1 MAKNKNNGKLVV
13 EIRYPKMN
21 EYEEM
26 VETTKDALSK
36 YDCCKDLYEEEL
48 IKNDRLKKEI
58 DDLEAENK
66 ELIAENKRLRARIK
80 NIKDNFTAMSYIVA
94 KELSEKEYL

>member
-1 MAKNKNNGKLVV
+1 MTKNKNKLVV
-13 EIRYPKMN
+13 EFRYPKMD

-26 VETTKDALSK
+26 VETMKDALSK

-58 DDLEAENK
+58 ADLEAEND
-66 ELIAENKRLRARIK
+66 ELIAENKRLRERIK
-80 NIKDNFTAMSYIVA
+80 KIKDNFTAMSYLVA

>member
-1 MAKNKNNGKLVV
+1 MGKNKGKLVV
-13 EIRYPKMN
+13 KFRYPKMD

-26 VETTKDALSK
+26 VETTKDALYK

-58 DDLEAENK
+58 ADLEAEND
-66 ELIAENKRLRARIK
+66 ELVAENKRLRARLK

>member
-1 MAKNKNNGKLVV
+1 MSKKGKLVV
-13 EIRYPKMN
+13 KFRFPKMD

-58 DDLEAENK
+58 ADLEAEND
-66 ELIAENKRLRARIK
+66 ELAAENKRLRERLK
-80 NIKDNFTAMSYIVA
+80 NIKDNFTAMSYLVA

>member
-1 MAKNKNNGKLVV
+1 MTKKGKLVV
-13 EIRYPKMN
+13 KFRFPKMD

-58 DDLEAENK
+58 ADLEAEND
-66 ELIAENKRLRARIK
+66 ELAAENKRLRARLK
-80 NIKDNFTAMSYIVA
+80 NIKDNFTAMSYLVA

>member
-1 MAKNKNNGKLVV
+1 MTKKGKLVV
-13 EIRYPKMN
+13 KFRFPKMD

-58 DDLEAENK
+58 ADLEAEND
-66 ELIAENKRLRARIK
+66 ELVAENKRLRARLK
-80 NIKDNFTAMSYIVA
+80 NIKDNFTAMSYLVA

>member
-1 MAKNKNNGKLVV
+1 MTKKGKLIVKF
-13 EIRYPKMN
+13 RFPKMD

-58 DDLEAENK
+58 ADLEAEND
-66 ELIAENKRLRARIK
+66 ELVAENKRLRARLK
-80 NIKDNFTAMSYIVA
+80 NIKDNFTAMSYLVA

>member
-1 MAKNKNNGKLVV
+1 MTKKGKLVV
-13 EIRYPKMN
+13 KFRYPKMD

-26 VETTKDALSK
+26 VETTKDALVK

-58 DDLEAENK
+58 ADLEAEND
-66 ELIAENKRLRARIK
+66 ELVAENKRLRARLK
-80 NIKDNFTAMSYIVA
+80 NIKDNFTAMSYLVA

>member
-1 MAKNKNNGKLVV
+1 MTKKGKLVV
-13 EIRYPKMN
+13 KFRFPKMD

-26 VETTKDALSK
+26 VETTRDALSK

-58 DDLEAENK
+58 ADLEAEND
-66 ELIAENKRLRARIK
+66 ELIAENKRLRERIK

>member
-1 MAKNKNNGKLVV
+1 MSKNKGKLVV
-13 EIRYPKMN
+13 KFRFPKMD

-58 DDLEAENK
+58 ADLEAEND
-66 ELIAENKRLRARIK
+66 ELVAENKRLRARLK
-80 NIKDNFTAMSYIVA
+80 NIKDNFTAMSYLVA